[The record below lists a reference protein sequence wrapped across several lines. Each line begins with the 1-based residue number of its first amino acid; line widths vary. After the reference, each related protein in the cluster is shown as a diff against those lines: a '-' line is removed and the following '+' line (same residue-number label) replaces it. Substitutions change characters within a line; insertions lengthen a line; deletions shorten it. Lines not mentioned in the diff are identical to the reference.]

1 MEQNKRKRSG
11 RSATKIIPPK
21 KKKTE
26 NLSRDEVRSIN
37 KKKIRRKRKAKRFAL
52 LAGLA
57 LVVACAGIALV
68 LAVFFRISTIQV
80 KGDKVYSEKDVIAKS
95 GVEIGDNLFLAS
107 EEKVNESLTAALPY
121 IDKITLELDLPDTI
135 IINVT
140 ATREVAALPYGAG
153 FILVDENGKVLN
165 RNAAMIRDGVAI
177 VDGVQ
182 LKGAPVGGEIKLNN
196 DDVTSR
202 FIQLL
207 GAIKSSDFK
216 QLTGIILT
224 KDGEFELKYDERIT
238 IRIGSF
244 TNLEQKI
251 RRAEAAIEK
260 EDEINSYSIGVMDV
274 SIEPYASFDP
284 GEEQKVPVTKPT
296 EEQAAE
302 GESEDASTAEENA
315 QNAEEAPAEG
325 NDEASDDADD

>member
-1 MEQNKRKRSG
+1 MEQNKRKKKG

-37 KKKIRRKRKAKRFAL
+37 KKKIRRKRKAKRLAL

-57 LVVACAGIALV
+57 LVVACAGVALV

-80 KGDKVYSEKDVIAKS
+80 KGDKVYSEKDVVAKS
-95 GVEIGDNLFLAS
+95 GVEIGDNLFLAN

-153 FILVDENGKVLN
+153 FILVDENGKVLD

-182 LKGAPVGGEIKLNN
+182 LKGAPVGGVIKLNN
-196 DDVTSR
+196 DQITSR
-202 FIQLL
+202 FIELL
-207 GAIKSSDFK
+207 GAIKSSGFK
-216 QLTGIILT
+216 QLTGIVLT
-224 KDGEFELKYDERIT
+224 KAGEFQLKYDDRIT
-238 IRIGSF
+238 VKIGSF
-244 TNLEQKI
+244 VNLEQKI

-260 EDEINSYSIGVMDV
+260 ENEINAYSIGVMDV
-274 SIEPYASFDP
+274 SVEPYASFDP
-284 GEEQKVPVTKPT
+284 GEESKVPVTKAPATQNASEKADENTAT
-296 EEQAAE
+296 EDEAE
-302 GESEDASTAEENA
+302 APEDEAEES
-315 QNAEEAPAEG
+315 
-325 NDEASDDADD
+325 NDTVSDDAEN